1 MNPFKEGSRLCAH
14 IVITTKNLEKFE
26 DFNRATR
33 LLTGVTTAYD
43 DLIRF
48 FELANRLGDIAND
61 PDEYGPQIRRK
72 SAISDREFLN
82 STLHDWLLRDDLPFP
97 WKPTGSDIL
106 YLHRAEFSSPG
117 IIELIGKLNPLEQIR
132 LYIQERHERK
142 ISREKAR
149 VEIAHD
155 YLDLLQKTTLML
167 RDAGVKQADIR
178 RILER
183 RIIQPLTALDDLKS
197 SDIVENFSVIEVIP
211 AESLPEFFREKKKK
225 RLD

>member
-1 MNPFKEGSRLCAH
+1 MNPFREGSHLCAH
-14 IVITTKNLEKFE
+14 IVIKTKDLERFE

-33 LLTGVTTAYD
+33 LLAGVLTAYD

-48 FELANRLGDIAND
+48 FELANRLSSATMED
-61 PDEYGPQIRRK
+61 GPIWRR
-72 SAISDREFLN
+72 AEISDREFLN

-142 ISREKAR
+142 IAKDKAR

-155 YLDLLQKTTLML
+155 YLELLQKTTLML

-183 RIIQPLTALDDLKS
+183 RIMQPLKALDDLKS
-197 SDIVENFSVIEVIP
+197 SDIVEEFSVIEVIP
-211 AESLPEFFREKKKK
+211 QERLPNYHRDKKKPN
-225 RLD
+225 RG